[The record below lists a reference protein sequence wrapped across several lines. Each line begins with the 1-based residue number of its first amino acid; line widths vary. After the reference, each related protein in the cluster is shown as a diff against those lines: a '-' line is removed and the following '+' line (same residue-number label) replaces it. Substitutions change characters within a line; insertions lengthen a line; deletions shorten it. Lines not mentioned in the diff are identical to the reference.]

1 MKTIRLLSPSFLCV
15 LIFVSL
21 LAPAFLAASKQG
33 DLNSSVNNIMDQLPP
48 GQNNMTFTSDIRLNL
63 TSGNTA
69 TFTSGNTITFT
80 TLPNMTIQFIPVGN
94 PLVQPCF
101 VGQLPGPLP
110 SYLQPCTWWEVLD
123 TTGHPTGFEFH
134 VDELGSNW
142 FHVDQVYPGSF
153 QVPPTLTKAQLKI
166 NAIELCDYFYVE
178 EPPEWG
184 PLVCSWW
191 EILYPPQWSGVEFHV
206 DWSNKSCEFHVDE
219 VIGLMPPIVPWP
231 FHVVAEEKITEIKP
245 CSIFKASDIVSLPE
259 PCSWWEIVY
268 PKAYLGYEFH
278 VDTNWQNGSFH
289 VDQVTPGSITFPVPP
304 PYQVIAEKKISHLEP
319 CTTLRIVD
327 NPSGILPMQCEWYE
341 IIYPSVLKGYEI
353 HIDFSDGT
361 NLHIDQVMP
370 QQLPSFVTYQIGVER
385 KIVTINP
392 CDTFKIVSPTSWHPD
407 ICSWWNI
414 VDPPQ
419 WRGVKFHIDNWNGV
433 NNIFWFHIDSIDPL
447 PPGPAI
453 PPYNVT
459 AEPYIP
465 PLYWKPSYPDYAP
478 SGMPDFDERQGG
490 TYVWQDAF
498 GSWSHCAPVAVANSL
513 WWLDSEFETNT
524 IPPPAVVDNFKL
536 VSSYATM
543 PPFWD
548 DHDTRN
554 VAPFVEHLAYLM
566 DTDGRRTLIIH
577 SGTTVNDT
585 QAGLSQYLSWTGV
598 NPIGD
603 VNGDGMVNQTDLN
616 LVNAAFNA
624 VPGSPNWNMAADI
637 APVTTGWPNRINAN
651 NKIDMADVNLVAA
664 NMNKTGMFYERTV
677 VAPTFQ
683 FIEEQIEKCEDV
695 VLTLGFWQYNPS
707 TQQWYREGDPIG
719 HVVTAAGVNSTT
731 LKLAISDPS
740 FDAFETGLISQGY
753 VPVPHVHMA
762 PEPPY
767 ITHNDA
773 KYVSQ
778 DIYGVT
784 WISPAMPPCPGGNWT
799 LIGYPGAPLGFMTV
813 IENAIVTSPQGVHDV
828 AVTNVKTSKD
838 GCKPMPTVPGNS
850 FVKVN
855 VTVLNKGN
863 FTETFN
869 VTLYANSTAV
879 DTQTVTGLAS
889 GTQTVLY
896 YRWNITGWAHGN
908 YTISAYAGPVSSD
921 FNPADNTYTD
931 GNIKV
936 VIPGDINGSG
946 IVDIYDAIILANA
959 FGTKLGDP
967 RWNPN
972 ADLKADEIIDIY
984 DAIILANYYNQ
995 HE

>member
-1 MKTIRLLSPSFLCV
+1 
-15 LIFVSL
+15 
-21 LAPAFLAASKQG
+21 
-33 DLNSSVNNIMDQLPP
+33 
-48 GQNNMTFTSDIRLNL
+48 MTFTSDIRLNL
-63 TSGNTA
+63 TSGTTT
-69 TFTSGNTITFT
+69 TFTSGNTIIFT
-80 TLPNMTIQFIPVGN
+80 TLTNMTIQFMPIGD

-123 TTGHPTGFEFH
+123 TKGHPTGFEFH

-142 FHVDQVYPGSF
+142 FHVDQVYPYSF
-153 QVPPTLTKAQLKI
+153 PVPPTLTTAQLKI
-166 NAIELCDYFYVE
+166 DAIEPCDYFYVA

-191 EILYPPQWSGVEFHV
+191 EILDPPQWSGVEFHV

-219 VIGLMPPIVPWP
+219 VIGLMSPIVPWP

-245 CSIFKASDIVSLPE
+245 CSIFKASDIVSPPE
-259 PCSWWEIVY
+259 QCSWWEIVY
-268 PKAYLGYEFH
+268 PKAYFGYEFH

-289 VDQVTPGSITFPVPP
+289 VDQVTPGSIIFPVPP

-370 QQLPSFVTYQIGVER
+370 QQLPSFVTYQIGIER
-385 KIVTINP
+385 KIATINP

-414 VDPPQ
+414 IDPPQ

-453 PPYNVT
+453 PPYSVT
-459 AEPYIP
+459 AEPYVP

-478 SGMPDFDERQGG
+478 SGMPDFDERQGQ
-490 TYVWQDAF
+490 TYVWKDQF
-498 GSWSHCAPVAVANSL
+498 GSWSHCAPTAVANSL

-548 DHDTRN
+548 DHDPRN
-554 VAPFVEHLAYLM
+554 APLFIEHLAYLM
-566 DTDGRRTLIIH
+566 DTDGRRTFVIH

-651 NKIDMADVNLVAA
+651 NKIDITDVNLVAA

-677 VAPTFQ
+677 AAPTFQ

-753 VPVPHVHMA
+753 VPVPHAHMA

-778 DIYGVT
+778 DIYDVM
-784 WISPAMPPCPGGNWT
+784 WISPPMPPCPGGNWT
-799 LIGYPGAPLGFMTV
+799 LIGYPGAPQGFMTV

-838 GCKPMPTVPGNS
+838 GCEPMPSVPGDS
-850 FVKVN
+850 SVKVN
-855 VTVLNKGN
+855 VTVLNKGD
-863 FTETFN
+863 FTETDINVTVYANTTSVASQN
-869 VTLYANSTAV
+869 VTLSSGNSMTI
-879 DTQTVTGLAS
+879 TFTWNTTGFA
-889 GTQTVLY
+889 Y
-896 YRWNITGWAHGN
+896 GN
-908 YTISAYAGPVSSD
+908 YTVSAYAWPVPGETSK
-921 FNPADNTYTD
+921 ADNTYTY
-931 GNIKV
+931 GLVQVTIM
-936 VIPGDINGSG
+936 GDIDDNGN
-946 IVDIYDAIILANA
+946 VNVLDAIDLSNS
-959 FGTKLGDP
+959 FGKSTGQTGF
-967 RWNPN
+967 NPN
-972 ADLKADEIIDIY
+972 ADFDDNGVVNIL
-984 DAIILANYYNQ
+984 DAITLANNFGQ
-995 HE
+995 HQP